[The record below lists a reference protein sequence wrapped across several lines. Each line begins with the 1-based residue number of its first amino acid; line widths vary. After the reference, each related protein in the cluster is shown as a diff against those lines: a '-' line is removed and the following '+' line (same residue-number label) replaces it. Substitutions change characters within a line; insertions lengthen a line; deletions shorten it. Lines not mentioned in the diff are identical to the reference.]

1 MIQSLI
7 RSFIKN
13 IKRLLRLCIQI
24 PFMFYIIFILRKT
37 SMRSVSRTNLLPS
50 VLKCRRIC
58 QHITCSTNE
67 WRWSSYFNS
76 LKNFFCAQKCITP
89 SYIYMQVK
97 LYEQS
102 WYFVKKAS
110 DLLHIV
116 KKNTRFDPQ
125 FLGLPAWTVYDILR
139 IFKI

>member
-89 SYIYMQVK
+89 SYIYAGKIIRTK
-97 LYEQS
+97 LIFCKES
-102 WYFVKKAS
+102 IWFTTHS
-110 DLLHIV
+110 EE
-116 KKNTRFDPQ
+116 NTRMDPQ

-139 IFKI
+139 IFRI